1 MSKKKPLQS
10 LRFKVFDKNGKDVT
24 DKEVW
29 FINSEGY
36 LFRET
41 SDVDMPTQLVDE
53 SEGISVIFTY
63 SDGNII
69 PFIN

>member
-1 MSKKKPLQS
+1 MRKKKPLQR
-10 LRFKVFDKNGKDVT
+10 LKFKVFDSKGTDIT

-29 FINSEGY
+29 LINSEGY

-41 SDVDMPTQLVDE
+41 SDVDMPVLVVDK
-53 SEGISVIFTY
+53 SEGLSVMFTY
-63 SDGNII
+63 PDGDII